1 VLLHHPLDGQSAE
14 ADRRDCC
21 SRGNLAPGRAPG
33 PQSRRSSGRI
43 RIWGSDWPHTD
54 LFRPVPDD
62 ADLIECTYDWPPD
75 DDIRYKVFVSNSNDL
90 YFAH

>member
-21 SRGNLAPGRAPG
+21 SRGNLAPRGAVIKQSAASPNLSRHAGRA
-33 PQSRRSSGRI
+33 
-43 RIWGSDWPHTD
+43 
-54 LFRPVPDD
+54 
-62 ADLIECTYDWPPD
+62 ATYDWLRD
-75 DDIRYKVFVSNSNDL
+75 DDIRYKVFVSSSSDL